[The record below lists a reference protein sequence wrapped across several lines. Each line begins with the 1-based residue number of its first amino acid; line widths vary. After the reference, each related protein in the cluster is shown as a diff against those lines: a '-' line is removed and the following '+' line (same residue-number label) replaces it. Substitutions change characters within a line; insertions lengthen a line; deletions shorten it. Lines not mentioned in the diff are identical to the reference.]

1 MIRRVGPT
9 AATLGIALL
18 LFLLAAG
25 AIGCGPKDDTTTTA
39 AALTGTTAATATAGT
54 AAVTTTAPAAAA
66 GLSSSSEAKT
76 GLDPRQYLAEMLAF
90 GQALADLPVAD
101 DPSNFKDASTITGA
115 QLEAAE
121 KYVSGVQGA
130 IAQLRSIKP
139 PAEVADAHQ
148 KVLAGIEALAAATDK
163 LITAAKDQ
171 DQAAFDA
178 AQEEGRAALQALQTS
193 MEELR
198 SLLSGAPPSS

>member
-1 MIRRVGPT
+1 MIRRVGST

-18 LFLLAAG
+18 LLSLVAGAAG
-25 AIGCGPKDDTTTTA
+25 CGQKDGTTTTA
-39 AALTGTTAATATAGT
+39 AAQTSTTVPATTDT

-66 GLSSSSEAKT
+66 GLSSSSEAT
-76 GLDPRQYLAEMLAF
+76 PGLDQQQYLAEILAF

-130 IAQLRSIKP
+130 IAQLRSIQP

-163 LITAAKDQ
+163 LMAAAKDQ